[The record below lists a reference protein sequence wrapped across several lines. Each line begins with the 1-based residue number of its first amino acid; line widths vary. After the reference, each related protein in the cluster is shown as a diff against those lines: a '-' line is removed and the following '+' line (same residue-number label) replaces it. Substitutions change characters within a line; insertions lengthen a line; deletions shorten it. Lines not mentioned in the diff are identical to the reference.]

1 MFVVIF
7 MAKNVWIHCFG
18 FWWLMRSWHNTI
30 IGRGVT
36 VPLLWHECASHCSE
50 MLYPVRSS
58 LVQFTDIKF
67 KQLINEHITLLQVDI
82 VNYRPWLVSKESVE
96 FIIYIHC
103 ILGGVY
109 QAQGHKILKLQCLLC
124 QDNSWLLS
132 IQNFLENCRF
142 PGIH

>member
-1 MFVVIF
+1 
-7 MAKNVWIHCFG
+7 MALLCHCFDT
-18 FWWLMRSWHNTI
+18 NA
-30 IGRGVT
+30 
-36 VPLLWHECASHCSE
+36 LLIAVKC
-50 MLYPVRSS
+50 YIPVRSS

-124 QDNSWLLS
+124 QDNS
-132 IQNFLENCRF
+132 
-142 PGIH
+142 